1 MQKNYLSKRLVLPLS
16 IAAISSLVIGYFVP
30 WQGLFINLAATFIGI
45 LITVFY
51 VDLILRKHEE
61 TRWINVKV
69 RVHGRIERMANLSIG
84 AFRSAYGLGTD
95 IFGKS
100 FLETDDRTEI
110 RSMIAHAAENV
121 IIPITPTRLNDV
133 NQAEWKKVVQLLN
146 SVVQMGDELV
156 ALFGD
161 RIEPEIFS
169 LIVETHDKAE
179 GILAMYWAIPEVFG
193 NEAEVFLASD
203 TNTLSASKQS
213 SRRLMTKDAQ
223 ELLSL
228 AATLLRRL

>member
-1 MQKNYLSKRLVLPLS
+1 MQKNYLSKRLVLPIS
-16 IAAISSLVIGYFVP
+16 IAAVSSLIVGYFVP

-61 TRWINVKV
+61 TRWSNVKA
-69 RVHGRIERMANLSIG
+69 RVHGRIERMANLSVS
-84 AFRSAYGLGTD
+84 AFRSAYGLDTD

-121 IIPITPTRLNDV
+121 LIPITPTRLNEV
-133 NQAEWKKVVQLLN
+133 NQAEWKKVVQLLS

-161 RIEPEIFS
+161 RIEPEIF
-169 LIVETHDKAE
+169 
-179 GILAMYWAIPEVFG
+179 
-193 NEAEVFLASD
+193 
-203 TNTLSASKQS
+203 
-213 SRRLMTKDAQ
+213 
-223 ELLSL
+223 
-228 AATLLRRL
+228 